1 MGLSLAET
9 GAGVAQT
16 EVVPAEHTPREG
28 RLVRGVREER
38 EGPTAA
44 GLVGFLS
51 VAAVVCAAV
60 VIRRGDLKS
69 SRLGVRREGLAAI
82 GPLALFVAAVCLWT
96 VWAAGGVAAGA
107 VTGGGAGS
115 SGELRA
121 HGIGALCAYGVG
133 LLAAALLWVW
143 ARGDAVK
150 VTARPRWSDAA
161 LGLGFLLLA
170 LPLVIVVGAVTQWLW
185 VAFGGEPPG
194 PTAHATLNMLFDDE
208 AGAWGSWGWVTV
220 AAAAL
225 GAPILEEIIYR
236 GLLQGAMVSAMKSPW
251 LGIIATSAVFAL
263 AHAAAAPPFAL
274 PTLFVLGLALGA
286 AMERSG
292 RLGVCIAMHA
302 GFNVVNLVAAG
313 LG

>member
-16 EVVPAEHTPREG
+16 GVVPAEHAPREG
-28 RLVRGVREER
+28 RLERGVREER
-38 EGPTAA
+38 EGPTTA

-60 VIRRGDLKS
+60 VIRRGDLRS

-82 GPLALFVAAVCLWT
+82 GPLVLFVAAVGLWA

-107 VTGGGAGS
+107 MAGGGEGS
-115 SGELRA
+115 PRDLRA
-121 HGIGALCAYGVG
+121 HGIGAVGAYGVG
-133 LLAAALLWVW
+133 LLAAALLWVR
-143 ARGDAVK
+143 ARPAASK
-150 VTARPRWSDAA
+150 VTAWPRWSDAA
-161 LGLGFLLLA
+161 LGVGFLLLA
-170 LPLVIVVGAVTQWLW
+170 LPLVIVVGAVSQWLW
-185 VAFGGEPPG
+185 LAFGGATPG
-194 PTAHATLNMLFDDE
+194 PTAHATLNLLFE
-208 AGAWGSWGWVTV
+208 GEPGPRGVWWWVTV

-225 GAPILEEIIYR
+225 AAPILEEIVYR
-236 GLLQGAMVSAMKSPW
+236 GLLQGAMVSAMRSPW
-251 LGIIATSAVFAL
+251 AGIIATSAVFAL

-286 AMERSG
+286 AMERTG
-292 RLGVCIAMHA
+292 RLGVCIVMHA